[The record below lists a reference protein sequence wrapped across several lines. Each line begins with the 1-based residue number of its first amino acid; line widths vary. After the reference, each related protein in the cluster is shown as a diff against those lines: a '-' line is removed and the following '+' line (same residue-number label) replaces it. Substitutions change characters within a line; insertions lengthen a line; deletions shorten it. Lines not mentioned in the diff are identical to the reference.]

1 MIHWK
6 KGPIEGCRIEP
17 LQVYEDS
24 RGWLAEF
31 FRHDELP
38 DVLYPAMGY
47 VSLTHAGQTR
57 GPHEHR
63 DQTDLFAFF
72 HGTFRLYLWDARAG
86 SPTHGHRQVT
96 DVGATRPV
104 RVIVPPG
111 VVHAYRNT
119 GEGAALI
126 VNAPNQ
132 LYAGPGKREPVDEIR
147 HEDREDTLFS
157 MD

>member
-17 LQVYEDS
+17 LQMYEDR

-31 FRHDELP
+31 FRHDELT
-38 DVLYPAMGY
+38 DVLYPVMGY
-47 VSLTHAGQTR
+47 VSMTRPGQTR

-72 HGTFRLYLWDARAG
+72 HGTFRLYLWDARSG
-86 SPTHGHRQVT
+86 SATHGHRQMM
-96 DVGATRPV
+96 DVGAARPV

-111 VVHAYRNT
+111 VVHAYRNI
-119 GEGAALI
+119 GADDALI

-132 LYAGPGKREPVDEIR
+132 LYAGQGKCEPVDEIR
-147 HEDREDTLFS
+147 HEDRDDGRFAT
-157 MD
+157 D

>member
-6 KGPIEGCRIEP
+6 EGPIKDCRIDP
-17 LQVYEDS
+17 LQVYGDQ
-24 RGWLAEF
+24 RGWLAEV
-31 FRHDELP
+31 FRHDELS
-38 DVLYPAMGY
+38 DVLYPVMGY

-72 HGTFRLYLWDARAG
+72 HGTFRLYLWDARPG
-86 SPTHGHRQVT
+86 SPTYGHRQMT
-96 DVGATRPV
+96 DVGAEQPV

-119 GEGAALI
+119 GPGDALI
-126 VNAPNQ
+126 VNAPNR
-132 LYAGPGKREPVDEIR
+132 LYAGQGKREPVDEIR
-147 HEDREDTLFS
+147 HEDRDDALFA